1 MATDNASFARPSAL
15 EILNEARQS
24 HRQHSEAIDISKQK
38 TQVKRFSITGVSRI
52 RSGFLRTL
60 LAPMFE
66 AQTVEQAVAE
76 GREAAGKLQALGIAR
91 RVEIEFDSAADA
103 QSGMDVRFR
112 CEDGSRYALR
122 TGVDVGDNE
131 GTANVT
137 GRLVN
142 IWGGGESLEAH
153 YARGSKTQA
162 AFQGILLAPI
172 GADPQTMAEL
182 SAHQI
187 TMDNRPYSAHDEVR
201 RTLSSAFRAAGGTHE
216 VRLLASWREICG
228 LGASASPSLRAAAGH
243 TLKTSIL
250 HTIVHDDRDSQ
261 TVPTSGSL
269 LRMTSELAGLLGDV
283 RFAKTQAELQT
294 NQRLGTSEYIVSTN
308 VQGGLL
314 WSPGGSSPLADRF
327 FLGGQTSVRGFE
339 HRGIGPRDHND
350 SLGGDIYYAAGLS
363 LLTPLPY
370 IRSTALKG
378 HLWANAGQLALLD
391 SRGLLRPECT
401 PTAELKRFLTRPSVA
416 VGLGLVYR
424 HSMVRVELSCCIPL
438 VAATTDRPKPGLQF
452 GLGVQFL

>member
-1 MATDNASFARPSAL
+1 MATDNASFERLSAL
-15 EILNEARQS
+15 EILNEARES
-24 HRQHSEAIDISKQK
+24 NILNSRTIDISKQK
-38 TQVKRFSITGVSRI
+38 TQVQGFSIAGVSRI

-66 AQTVEQAVAE
+66 ARTMEQAVVE
-76 GREAAGKLQALGIAR
+76 SREAAGKLQALGIAR
-91 RVEIEFDSAADA
+91 HVEIEFDNAAEG
-103 QSGMDVRFR
+103 QTGMDVRFQ
-112 CEDGSRYALR
+112 CVDGSRYALR

-131 GTANVT
+131 GTASVA
-137 GRLVN
+137 GKLVN

-162 AFQGILLAPI
+162 AFQGILQAPI
-172 GADPQTMAEL
+172 GADPQTMAEI
-182 SAHQI
+182 SAQQV

-228 LGASASPSLRAAAGH
+228 LGTAASPSLRAAAGH
-243 TLKTSIL
+243 TLKTSIS

-261 TVPTSGSL
+261 TVPTSGSF

-283 RFAKTQAELQT
+283 SFAKTQAELQT

-308 VQGGLL
+308 IQSGLL
-314 WSPGGSSPLADRF
+314 WSPVGSSPLADRF

-339 HRGIGPRDHND
+339 HRGIGPRDHGD

-370 IRSTALKG
+370 VRSTALKG

-391 SRGLLRPECT
+391 SRGLLRPECI
-401 PTAELKRFLTRPSVA
+401 PTAEIKRFLTRPSVA

-424 HSMVRVELSCCIPL
+424 HSMVRVELSCCMPL
-438 VAATTDRPKPGLQF
+438 VAATTDRTKPGLQF